1 MDLGN
6 LNEVWEVGEKTFSL
20 EHLIETLPAVLPVSA
35 IGILNG
41 ALPKQREKGSKEL
54 A

>member
-6 LNEVWEVGEKTFSL
+6 LNKVWEVGEKTFSL
-20 EHLIETLPAVLPVSA
+20 EHLIETLPAVLEVSA

-41 ALPKQREKGSKEL
+41 VLPIQRDKGSKQL

>member
-6 LNEVWEVGEKTFSL
+6 LNKVWEVGEQTLSL
-20 EHLIETLPAVLPVSA
+20 EHSIETLPAVLPVSA

-41 ALPKQREKGSKEL
+41 ALPNQRDKGSKEL